1 MSTSWPE
8 LSPVD
13 APSSLENIM
22 ILKGHCR
29 AIIQH
34 FLGNLQAPAPPS
46 TYTVQL
52 AVITNEALDKII
64 EDDQQHI
71 RRTIDGMAA
80 AQVATQARLEQTAK
94 EIAIVATA
102 APPSDT
108 PIHSR
113 LIEKWTEET
122 RPAGTTTPHTSISA
136 SQTPSAAEPTEY
148 DLRTRLRWQKGQ
160 SPYRNAPPDMI
171 RSTVNGLLR
180 SSKNSILRN
189 IDVAAVRKLRSGDLD
204 VYTHTVAEKERLVE
218 NSNDWLPRL
227 ERGQQVRI
235 LDSQYAILVHGVPAE
250 FLPKSRVVAEAID
263 EVVRSNPTTLTQNE
277 VVYLGWVKGH
287 EGVGQ
292 KTRSS
297 MVIAF
302 SDACTANKMI
312 REGLFLRSER
322 MRTELYDPGCRVVQ
336 CAKCVQFG
344 HVMAMCSST
353 VCCPF
358 CALAHSRK
366 QCPDRKNPSRYK
378 CALCQQSHAATDRQ
392 KCPKWRE
399 QLSILETVQKKKA
412 RLFPVPAES
421 APAVVRSSEGENT
434 NTKSGNTNK
443 QIAKQPSGWL
453 GKQPQCTGNHTV
465 TTREKILP
473 GESNHR
479 QTLLRSKTL
488 RAGETPLPNLHK
500 PVGRATNQR
509 HDPLDDN
516 MPSFDSNTS
525 SLETVR
531 EHFHQRIIA
540 QKPKHPQTYNTPTT
554 GRDLPNNRPKTNS
567 IQARLASSPDPID
580 PISER
585 DTRTRT
591 IPGSASLQSRPTKR
605 RRIGDQLQQL

>member
-1 MSTSWPE
+1 MSTCWPE

-13 APSSLENIM
+13 ASTSLENIM
-22 ILKGHCR
+22 ILKGHCK

-34 FLGNLQAPAPPS
+34 FLGNLRAPAPPP

-80 AQVATQARLEQTAK
+80 AQIATQVRLEQTAK

-102 APPSDT
+102 TPPSNA
-108 PIHSR
+108 PVHSR
-113 LIEKWTEET
+113 LIEKWAEET

-136 SQTPSAAEPTEY
+136 SEIPSATDH

-160 SPYRNAPPDMI
+160 APYRNAPPDTI
-171 RSTVNGLLR
+171 RSTINELLR
-180 SSKNSILRN
+180 SSKNPILRN
-189 IDVAAVRKLRSGDLD
+189 IDVAAVRKLKSGDLD
-204 VYTHTVAEKERLVE
+204 VYTHTGAEKERLVD
-218 NSNDWLPRL
+218 NSDGWLLRL

-235 LDSQYAILVHGVPAE
+235 LGSQYTILVHGVPAE

-263 EVVRSNPTTLTQNE
+263 EVVRSNPMSLTRNE

-292 KTRSS
+292 KIRSS
-297 MVIAF
+297 MVVAF
-302 SDACTANKMI
+302 SDACTANKII

-336 CAKCVQFG
+336 CAKCLQFG
-344 HVMAMCSST
+344 HVMAMCSSAA
-353 VCCPF
+353 CCPF

-412 RLFPVPAES
+412 RLFPVPAETAS
-421 APAVVRSSEGENT
+421 AAAARNSEEGNI
-434 NTKSGNTNK
+434 NTKSGNTNEPGI
-443 QIAKQPSGWL
+443 QAARQPSNWP
-453 GKQPQCTGNHTV
+453 GKQPERAGNYTI
-465 TTREKILP
+465 TAREKLLQ
-473 GESNHR
+473 GKGDQR
-479 QTLLRSKTL
+479 QISLGRKAL
-488 RAGETPLPNLHK
+488 RADETPLPNLHR
-500 PVGRATNQR
+500 PLRRATNQH

-516 MPSFDSNTS
+516 MPSFDGNTS

-531 EHFHQRIIA
+531 EHFCQRIMA
-540 QKPKHPQTYNTPTT
+540 QKPK
-554 GRDLPNNRPKTNS
+554 TND
-567 IQARLASSPDPID
+567 IRARLASSPDPID
-580 PISER
+580 PISEK

-591 IPGSASLQSRPTKR
+591 IPRFTSSQPRPTKR
-605 RRIGDQLQQL
+605 RRIGD